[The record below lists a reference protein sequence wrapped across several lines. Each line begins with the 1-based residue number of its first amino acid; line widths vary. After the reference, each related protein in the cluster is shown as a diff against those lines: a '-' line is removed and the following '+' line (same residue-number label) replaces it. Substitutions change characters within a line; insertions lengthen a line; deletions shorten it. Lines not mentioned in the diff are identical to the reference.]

1 MSMVQILLWQIRL
14 EECQKLLRGAPA
26 LFRRGSNGSNAARA
40 CQCRFGRFVFGEV
53 CGEVR
58 GQRWGSWL
66 GDCVEFFYG
75 ADVGVCGLE
84 IEEKIIE
91 RVRGN
96 YRMRGEG

>member
-1 MSMVQILLWQIRL
+1 MSMMQILLWQIRL
-14 EECQKLLRGAPA
+14 EECQKLLRGASA
-26 LFRRGSNGSNAARA
+26 LFRRGSNGSNAASCARA
-40 CQCRFGRFVFGEV
+40 CQCWLGRFVFGEV

-58 GQRWGSWL
+58 GQRWRRWL

-91 RVRGN
+91 RV
-96 YRMRGEG
+96 